1 MGSTTHGL
9 KLYHHDHPSTCTWPA
24 PTSPGIGSGESA
36 KEFAEQLGLP
46 AEIVFGD
53 EEAES
58 YKNLRFVNSDFSE
71 EPATA
76 GKIPFSYGCFCFMR
90 CRGYSLSKEGQT
102 SKIMFTLESQRS
114 WQEQTSWRKTKIIKK
129 DDDDHDVNGSVHP
142 DADAHARSEF
152 RCSEFSSVFISVAI
166 VWWCLMFSLANLM
179 FDQFSYH
186 AISISRYSR
195 RYSIRTAASAACAWW
210 RSARR
215 RRWRAGPMGDLW
227 VSALTLLMGRE
238 GCGACGLEMLFLYFC
253 LFFLL
258 NLDTPY
264 R

>member
-1 MGSTTHGL
+1 MFWTFVLNSIHGFNNTRPQTISSWPPKHLHMTSTHIVRHWLGWERQGVCRAAGL
-9 KLYHHDHPSTCTWPA
+9 ASWDRL
-24 PTSPGIGSGESA
+24 
-36 KEFAEQLGLP
+36 
-46 AEIVFGD
+46 FGD

-90 CRGYSLSKEGQT
+90 CGGYSLSKEGQS

-114 WQEQTSWRKTKIIKK
+114 WQEETSWRKTKRIKN
-129 DDDDHDVNGSVHP
+129 DDDDHDANASVHP

-166 VWWCLMFSLANLM
+166 VWCCLMFSLANLM
-179 FDQFSYH
+179 FDQFPYH

-195 RYSIRTAASAACAWW
+195 RYSIRTAASAACAWR

-215 RRWRAGPMGDLW
+215 RRWRAGPMGDPW
-227 VSALTLLMGRE
+227 GSALTLLMGRE
-238 GCGACGLEMLFLYFC
+238 GCGACGLEMLILYFC
-253 LFFLL
+253 
-258 NLDTPY
+258 
-264 R
+264 